1 MAGAFAL
8 FGPTTACFSSSSAG
22 SGADAST
29 DGVTEA
35 APEASDSSAGDAS
48 TEASDSSA
56 GDASTEGGSVTTL
69 PTTAPATL
77 VVTGDA
83 PVTATP
89 TSFGQN
95 YWCWVPSYGD
105 QVSHVQTGAGA
116 MKLNVLRAGGYNN
129 DANSPSPFSNDQVDT
144 FVAYAR
150 AIGSEP
156 ILQVPLLADTTGK
169 SRPTAQTAA
178 DMVTYANVTMGYG
191 IKYWEIGNEPDLYS
205 DQAYLPAGYTAAS
218 YCSDFGTFADAMKAV
233 DPTIQILGPELSYK
247 YYTGN
252 DWLTPFLT
260 SCGSKVDIVSVHRY
274 PFAAA
279 TSTIANAVND
289 GSTFQSVIV
298 DLRAKMASAGQG
310 SKPLAITEANF
321 SYQGDPTLQTGTAA
335 LGSFYA
341 GLWVAEAES
350 IALEQNLWT
359 MAFWSLDES
368 YYTGFFTSDT
378 YAPRP
383 ALYASELVSTHFGPT
398 ILHATTVPTGL
409 SAHAS
414 RDDAAQKTVVLLINR
429 TASAASAVLGFTGLA
444 VTLSNRS
451 VILPPYS
458 LLLLEI
464 ADDGSVPTTLLYTK
478 AMADAGQGP
487 QPQ

>member
-1 MAGAFAL
+1 
-8 FGPTTACFSSSSAG
+8 
-22 SGADAST
+22 
-29 DGVTEA
+29 
-35 APEASDSSAGDAS
+35 
-48 TEASDSSA
+48 
-56 GDASTEGGSVTTL
+56 
-69 PTTAPATL
+69 
-77 VVTGDA
+77 
-83 PVTATP
+83 
-89 TSFGQN
+89 
-95 YWCWVPSYGD
+95 
-105 QVSHVQTGAGA
+105 
-116 MKLNVLRAGGYNN
+116 
-129 DANSPSPFSNDQVDT
+129 
-144 FVAYAR
+144 
-150 AIGSEP
+150 
-156 ILQVPLLADTTGK
+156 
-169 SRPTAQTAA
+169 
-178 DMVTYANVTMGYG
+178 
-191 IKYWEIGNEPDLYS
+191 
-205 DQAYLPAGYTAAS
+205 
-218 YCSDFGTFADAMKAV
+218 
-233 DPTIQILGPELSYK
+233 
-247 YYTGN
+247 
-252 DWLTPFLT
+252 
-260 SCGSKVDIVSVHRY
+260 VSVHRY

-289 GSTFQSVIV
+289 GTTFQSVIV

-310 SKPLAITEANF
+310 SKPLAITESNF

-341 GLWVAEAES
+341 GLWVAETEG

-359 MAFWSLDES
+359 TAFWSLDES

-383 ALYASELVSTHFGPT
+383 ALYAYELVSTHFGPT

-429 TASAASAVLGFTGLA
+429 TAGAQSPVLGFTGLA

-451 VILPPYS
+451 VTLPPYS

-487 QPQ
+487 QPR